1 MLKNK
6 KGDEFEY
13 MNINIDDLKEIY
25 GDEIVE
31 ILNNNIDIID
41 ANVKTMKE
49 LGFKD
54 VEGILEREID
64 IFLYFPNSFKQK
76 INNLIKNIGLNYVEV
91 IEKDVSYLEKM

>member
-64 IFLYFPNSFKQK
+64 IFLSFPNSFKQK